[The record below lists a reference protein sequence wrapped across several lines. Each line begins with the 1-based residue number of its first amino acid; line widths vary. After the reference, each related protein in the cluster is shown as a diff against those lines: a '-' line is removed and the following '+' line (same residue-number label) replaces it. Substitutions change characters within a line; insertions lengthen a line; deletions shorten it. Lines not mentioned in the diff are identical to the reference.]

1 MRLLTSFATAL
12 VLGVAA
18 AQSQPSPA
26 ANYPGVRLE
35 DLSWIEAEPMLT
47 ADSVVVLPLG
57 AAAKEH
63 GPHLALRNDLTL
75 AEYLARRVLESRK
88 VIVAPA
94 ITYHFYPAFL
104 EYPGSTSL
112 SLTTARDMTADI
124 VGSLARYG
132 PRRFYVLNTGLSTVR
147 ALEGAASALAAD
159 GILLRYTDLQAS
171 LDAAVRAVEQQAG
184 GSHADEIETSMMLYI
199 DPTAVDMTKA
209 VKDFTSSS
217 FSPPFT
223 RNPGG
228 RGTYSPSGIW
238 GDPTLATREKGRT
251 LVEALLEAVGGDIEG
266 LTRAALPVAAPAQ
279 PGAPAAAGRPPG
291 APAPQPRTAG
301 GCTAGDDRAINRITW
316 GFSTAWANKDADGI
330 AVLWSDEG
338 DILHPDGMSERTP
351 AVIRRNRAQ
360 LFVRSE
366 YKFSRHPLQVGHIRC
381 LSNDVAVADGKW
393 ELRGVTNGTGQ
404 PVPAMT
410 GLFTMVLKRQGAWR
424 IEAYRYTIDAP
435 TGNIPPALLRRP
447 GYPGA

>member
-18 AQSQPSPA
+18 AHSQPSPA
-26 ANYPGVRLE
+26 ANLGVRLE
-35 DLSWIEAEPMLT
+35 DLSWIEAEPMLR

-112 SLTTARDMTADI
+112 RLNTARDMTVDI
-124 VGSLARYG
+124 VRSLARYG
-132 PRRFYVLNTGLSTVR
+132 PRRFYALNTGLSTVR
-147 ALEGAASALAAD
+147 ALEPAAAALAAD
-159 GILLRYTDLQAS
+159 GILLRYTDLQSS
-171 LDAAVRAVEQQAG
+171 LDGAIRAVQQQAG

-199 DPTAVDMTKA
+199 DPATVDMSKA
-209 VKDFTSSS
+209 VKDYTSAS

-228 RGTYSPSGIW
+228 RGTYSASGIW

-251 LVEALLEAVGGDIEG
+251 LVEALVERIRLDIEG
-266 LTRAALPVAAPAQ
+266 LTRAALPVAAPAH
-279 PGAPAAAGRPPG
+279 PGAPAPANRPPG

-301 GCTAGDDRAINRITW
+301 GCTAGDDRAISRMGW
-316 GFSTAWANKDADGI
+316 GFSIAWANKDADGI
-330 AVLWSDEG
+330 AVLWSEEG

-366 YKFSRHPLQVGHIRC
+366 YKVSRHPLQVGHIRC

-393 ELRGVTNGTGQ
+393 ELRGVTDGTGQ

-435 TGNIPPALLRRP
+435 SGNVPPALLRRP